1 MLDRIEMS
9 VHAKIGKITSYRRY
23 SSKEERGLSSIR
35 ILTSCISLNILVLT
49 VDPGY
54 PQGAP
59 LQVDCVGVPLVG
71 TLRSLLLLVFI
82 YGCKM

>member
-1 MLDRIEMS
+1 MLS
-9 VHAKIGKITSYRRY
+9 
-23 SSKEERGLSSIR
+23 
-35 ILTSCISLNILVLT
+35 

-71 TLRSLLLLVFI
+71 TLGLWQ
-82 YGCKM
+82 